1 MRKWIHVRSFGVLWW
16 TDITC
21 GIYIFTDK
29 EYQVVCSNIW
39 VLVMCLLRGK
49 SFMSST
55 LIVFISSWVKKEKKK
70 IFFFFFPIPIHHSL
84 WHGSRKGIQK
94 FQPNNSFKTLL
105 SLSVDVIRLC
115 MVIRF
120 IFYVVCMCDMVE
132 LMFTWSTT
140 TTNEWNGNNFYVN
153 DFFFFYFHEKQCS
166 PRVLTK

>member
-1 MRKWIHVRSFGVLWW
+1 MYTLLQIDFFFLPLLLLLSFILFCIVDKQSRAKMRKWIHVRSFGVLWW

-70 IFFFFFPIPIHHSL
+70 IFFFFLSYSDSPFFMAWFTKRYSKISTEQL
-84 WHGSRKGIQK
+84 
-94 FQPNNSFKTLL
+94 FQDPSF
-105 SLSVDVIRLC
+105 SFRWC
-115 MVIRF
+115 
-120 IFYVVCMCDMVE
+120 
-132 LMFTWSTT
+132 
-140 TTNEWNGNNFYVN
+140 
-153 DFFFFYFHEKQCS
+153 H
-166 PRVLTK
+166 